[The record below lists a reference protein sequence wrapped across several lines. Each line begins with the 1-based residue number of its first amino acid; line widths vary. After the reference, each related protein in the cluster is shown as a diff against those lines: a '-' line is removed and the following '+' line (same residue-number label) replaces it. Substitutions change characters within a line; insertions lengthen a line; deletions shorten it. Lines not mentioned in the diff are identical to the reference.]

1 MPNNPTLDAMRLAVM
16 NKKVQK
22 KAVGGTLKTAKE
34 LWDIAKGTRSKA
46 AQIQAGLFHPIG
58 GGLKL
63 NTPVPFMEEKTIP
76 NPKAPLVPRK
86 IITPEDIFGG
96 VALPFVG
103 DRAAAGRILTEI
115 GGKNLSYPVEL
126 QGGPDY
132 MRTHTF
138 PNSPEESSIWASGK
152 NVVKNLY
159 NRSKFA
165 REIAEREMGG
175 KFTGDVYG
183 VYSAMSPT
191 GVDYNTMLTEA
202 LLGQIDTSTMSR
214 SAINAFDSAM
224 RKTNKNWAGLEHPA
238 IQEQLLGQDKSAG
251 KARKAFVKN
260 MSMADFQG
268 LGFPDVAAARK
279 AITEPSLLDVP
290 VGSSGYNIGKIN
302 VDAPITAEQRLPHW
316 TYPTQLGG
324 EYFGSLD
331 QPVPF
336 RDMWREFTE
345 LRRIGKDPEKSDW
358 RSLGMSVPL
367 QKLDQ
372 EWLDSIMKAQGK
384 DLPPVSEYKDGGAVH
399 MKDGNLVDELINETK
414 NKQQAPSDQFAPKPV
429 LRSGQSPKVQK
440 TIEDMRAEVEAN
452 QRASDVLNQ
461 DIRGIAPREG
471 SDKPYAGRS
480 TIFPEGIMRDVAE
493 SAYRDMGPSIV
504 PAERQW
510 EPSVT
515 IGRQPSYVAPVD
527 FGTVLT
533 EAGTALDFPSQLS
546 GEAAFRAT
554 GSPLASTIAA
564 YGPSMIGPE
573 KYVKGAKALRDEAAY
588 RIHQA
593 MTKGEGSLAPFV
605 TGVAPRQLITYHGTP
620 HRMAPTEKNPL
631 GEFDPTK
638 IGTGEGAQAYGV
650 GHYLAE
656 DPSVGA
662 AYRRQL
668 SGTVQRPDVE
678 YKGKDY
684 LSGHISGIE
693 GQAVST
699 IADALAKDIPIT
711 EAIRQ
716 AREIAKARF
725 ARDVKQVRSAG
736 MGVDEFLQSP
746 EEYKALLKQIKAT
759 DPSSLKRIGDPREP
773 GNLYKV
779 DLPDD
784 QIAKMLD
791 WDKPLSEQHPHV
803 QAAIRQELPD
813 APHDTL
819 GQDLYN
825 QYGMTAKAASD
836 KLRRAGVSGIKYLDQ
851 GSRDAGE
858 GTRNFVVFPGNEHMM
873 NIVGREKDGGPVSL
887 DAMRLALQNKQVQ
900 HKAGGGKMEALR
912 AIGRGYKGMREPV
925 KPKSIIK
932 EGGGNW
938 LAGGVEGAMKPLKG
952 SQMSP
957 EDIALANKMIANGN
971 WNPELAATQK
981 RRIEESTR
989 NAPLNQF
996 IDKQLTRYVKNQMA
1010 TKEDPIR
1017 ALAEKGAIHTNIPI
1031 QPGGAWVEGRVPAG
1045 ESDQAKNWDAL
1056 VDQIPRQAPYKEH
1069 IPFVDYAEN
1078 EADNLRRLGGEFA
1091 VNNPEALAYQFHR
1104 GKSTRDLGFD
1114 HLIDELRNATNP
1126 ASGLPRELL
1135 IKPES
1140 LSKLSVPQAVERVA
1154 KINEW
1159 RAAQKAEAD
1168 IVRASNAATVMHKD
1182 YPDKGYSWKE
1192 LRMPEAKLE
1201 EGHSLGVP
1209 SGYPDLHGVM
1219 DAKTGQSVS
1228 LGATP
1233 EEAMRLYKRQ
1243 EREGQLADALKY
1255 EGEQM
1260 GHCVGGYCP
1269 DVASGSSRI
1278 FSLRDAK
1285 DQPHVTIE
1293 TEPHPNPYAVSDED
1307 FVKLTPSEKAQYGQ
1321 YVREWRQRNPH
1332 VEELTDEHTA
1342 QAIKEAGVQPKP
1354 DRIVQIKGK
1363 GNRAPNEEYLP
1374 FVQDFVKSGK
1384 WSDVGDLK
1392 NTGLIKT
1399 SPEVIEHYTK
1409 QGKTAPA
1416 YMTEGEHTEASN
1428 SALDN
1433 FLQSKV
1439 NPQEPEGGMKE
1450 GGVAHLD
1457 KGGAPET
1464 PEQEL
1469 QRFLRML
1476 RINASGGKDQYGSS
1490 VGGRFGLNIPVS
1502 ENVSIE
1508 PYVQGFAFKP
1518 DSGKLINGGVGGANL
1533 NIRFNNGGKVSQDAM
1548 RLAVM
1553 NKQLRKHHG

>member
-16 NKKVQK
+16 NQKVQK

-63 NTPVPFMEEKTIP
+63 NTPVPFMEEKTIL

-86 IITPEDIFGG
+86 IITPEDMVGG

-115 GGKNLSYPVEL
+115 GGKKLSYPVEL

-138 PNSPEESSIWASGK
+138 PKSPEESSIWASGK
-152 NVVKNLY
+152 GVVKNLY

-302 VDAPITAEQRLPHW
+302 VDAPITAEQTLPHW

-384 DLPPVSEYKDGGAVH
+384 DLPPVSEYKDGGVVH
-399 MKDGNLVDELINETK
+399 MKDGNLVDELINEAK
-414 NKQQAPSDQFAPKPV
+414 KKQQAPSDQFAPKPV
-429 LRSGQSPKVQK
+429 LRSGQSSKVQK

-510 EPSVT
+510 ESSVT

-533 EAGTALDFPSQLS
+533 EAGTALDLPSQLS

-656 DPSVGA
+656 ARKTGEDYAKNLANRDMKNQGRLNA
-662 AYRRQL
+662 HANA
-668 SGTVQRPDVE
+668 QR
-678 YKGKDY
+678 
-684 LSGHISGIE
+684 
-693 GQAVST
+693 
-699 IADALAKDIPIT
+699 LANL
-711 EAIRQ
+711 A
-716 AREIAKARF
+716 
-725 ARDVKQVRSAG
+725 
-736 MGVDEFLQSP
+736 
-746 EEYKALLKQIKAT
+746 
-759 DPSSLKRIGDPREP
+759 GDPKYAADDIKFVLSNEQNHP
-773 GNLYKV
+773 QQKLLQDTLSFLESGDFAKPLEAKGNLYKV
-779 DLPDD
+779 DLPDEH
-784 QIAKMLD
+784 IAKMLD
-791 WDKPLSEQHPHV
+791 WDKPLSEQAPEV
-803 QAAIRQELPD
+803 QAAIAQLHGKDALGRPTNAPPLNPEDRGQWLYQALQEGRTQKL
-813 APHDTL
+813 
-819 GQDLYN
+819 
-825 QYGMTAKAASD
+825 ASEA
-836 KLRRAGVSGIKYLDQ
+836 LREAGIPGVKYLDQ

-1056 VDQIPRQAPYKEH
+1056 VDQIPLQAPYREH

-1091 VNNPEALAYQFHR
+1091 VNNPEALAYQFNR

-1269 DVASGSSRI
+1269 DVMEGRSRI
-1278 FSLRDAK
+1278 FSLRDVK
-1285 DQPHVTIE
+1285 GQPHVTIE

-1374 FVQDFVKSGK
+1374 FVQDFVKSGQ
-1384 WSDVGDLK
+1384 WSNVGDLK
-1392 NTGLIKT
+1392 NTGLVKT

-1428 SALDN
+1428 AALDD

-1439 NPQEPEGGMKE
+1439 TPQEPEGGMKE

-1457 KGGAPET
+1457 KGGAVK
-1464 PEQEL
+1464 
-1469 QRFLRML
+1469 
-1476 RINASGGKDQYGSS
+1476 SCDC
-1490 VGGRFGLNIPVS
+1490 
-1502 ENVSIE
+1502 SI
-1508 PYVQGFAFKP
+1508 
-1518 DSGKLINGGVGGANL
+1518 
-1533 NIRFNNGGKVSQDAM
+1533 DAM

-1553 NKQLRKHHG
+1553 SKQLRKHHG